1 MLKRPRSKEGPAMG
15 YAQAKA
21 IDFETIP
28 VIDVGPLRS
37 ETGAHAVAD
46 ALREAAS
53 LVGFFYVRNHGV
65 ADAVIARAHDAAAAF
80 FALPEE
86 EKRKVTVNR
95 RHRGWLGA
103 GGAKMH
109 DGARPDLKESFN
121 WALEL
126 PLDDPDVGPERPLLG
141 PNNWPAAMP
150 ELRSALGAYY
160 DAMLGCGRDLLHGF
174 ALALDLPETF
184 FVEKY
189 RKPLARGSIIHYP
202 PQPADLGVEQFGV
215 GPHTDYGC
223 ITLLWQDSNGG
234 LQVRNR
240 AGEWIAA
247 PPIPGTFVINIGDLM
262 ARWTNDLFASTPHR
276 VVNSTGRERYSM
288 PVFFD
293 PDFDTVIDCRE
304 CRPSLSEQHYPTT
317 TAGAHILGRF
327 NAAFAYRDAQ
337 VSASS
342 AR

>member
-1 MLKRPRSKEGPAMG
+1 MG

-21 IDFETIP
+21 VDFDSIP
-28 VIDVGPLRS
+28 VIDIGPLRKS
-37 ETGAHAVAD
+37 DSAGKQAVAD
-46 ALREAAS
+46 LLREAAID
-53 LVGFFYVRNHGV
+53 VGFFYVRDHGV
-65 ADAVIARAHDAAAAF
+65 PSAVIERAQGAAADF
-80 FALPEE
+80 FALPDA
-86 EKRKVTVNR
+86 EKANVAVDR
-95 RHRGWLGA
+95 RHRGWLGS

-121 WALEL
+121 WAFEL
-126 PLDDPDVGPERPLLG
+126 TDDDPDVSPDKPLLG
-141 PNNWPAAMP
+141 PNNWPATLP
-150 ELRSALGAYY
+150 ELRVALSAYY
-160 DAMLGCGRDLLHGF
+160 DAMLGCGRDLLRGF
-174 ALALDLPETF
+174 ATALELSESF

-202 PQPADLGVEQFGV
+202 PQPPDLGVEQFGV

-223 ITLLWQDSNGG
+223 ITLLWQDNNGG

-276 VVNSTGRERYSM
+276 VVNNTGRERYSM

-293 PDFDTVIDCRE
+293 PDFDTVIDCRQ
-304 CRPSLSEQHYPTT
+304 CRPDQTPRYPTT
-317 TAGAHILGRF
+317 TAGAHVLSRF
-327 NAAFAYRDAQ
+327 NAAFAYRN
-337 VSASS
+337 S
-342 AR
+342 